1 MNKIILALDSVSNLQ
16 EAISITKKVKDKI
29 YTLKLGLH
37 FWNKF
42 GKEGVKK
49 INQLGVNNIFLD
61 LKIADIGNTTRQSI
75 LALDKINFNYLSV
88 HAFCGNIKKAKEA
101 AKQINPNLKVLAVTV
116 LTDVIELKNMGI
128 HSKVEDLILNLAKNS
143 SDADGFIASGSEAKM
158 LRENFPNH
166 LIFTPGVRLPG
177 DDKHEQK
184 RVVTPA
190 ESLKYSDKVIM
201 GRSLLQGDINKN
213 LEKVLNSIK

>member
-1 MNKIILALDSVSNLQ
+1 MKIILALDNISNLQ
-16 EAISITKKVKDKI
+16 EVVDITKKVKDNI
-29 YTLKLGLH
+29 CIKLGLH

-61 LKIADIGNTTRQSI
+61 LKIADIGNTTKQSI
-75 LALDKINFNYLSV
+75 LALDKINFNYLTV

-101 AKQINPNLKVLAVTV
+101 AKQINPNLKILAVTI
-116 LTDVIELKNMGI
+116 LTDIVDLKYMGI
-128 HSKVEDLILNLAKNS
+128 DRKVEDLVLSLAKNS
-143 SDADGFIASGSEAKM
+143 SDADGFIASGTEAKM

-184 RVVTPA
+184 RLVSRTT
-190 ESLKYSDKVIM
+190 
-201 GRSLLQGDINKN
+201 
-213 LEKVLNSIK
+213 